1 MPGKQWN
8 KRLVAAEIHSERF
21 QKIYHQKMKEYTG
34 EGQANL
40 RTYSGA
46 VTALLDE
53 LTEEELEECQEL
65 ADLWN
70 REAVPKAV
78 QQKWA
83 TYALLREEGLIKCF
97 TGQPNVFQDWSENL
111 WLQPNGRWASRFSC
125 WFHTRTQM
133 GMLQFQSTLC
143 SPKQLIAKP

>member
-1 MPGKQWN
+1 MDTKGRTDTPGKRWN

-21 QKIYHQKMKEYTG
+21 QVIYSQKMKEYTG
-34 EGQANL
+34 EGQAYL

-53 LTEEELEECQEL
+53 LTEEELEECEEL

-70 REAVPKAV
+70 KEAVPKAI

-83 TYALLREEGLIKCF
+83 TNILL
-97 TGQPNVFQDWSENL
+97 
-111 WLQPNGRWASRFSC
+111 
-125 WFHTRTQM
+125 
-133 GMLQFQSTLC
+133 
-143 SPKQLIAKP
+143 

>member
-53 LTEEELEECQEL
+53 LMEEELEECQEL

-83 TYALLREEGLIKCF
+83 THALL
-97 TGQPNVFQDWSENL
+97 
-111 WLQPNGRWASRFSC
+111 
-125 WFHTRTQM
+125 
-133 GMLQFQSTLC
+133 
-143 SPKQLIAKP
+143 